1 MPLNPAGMLENNK
14 APFSSLLPSL
24 YLKEKVLNSSF
35 KIKKE
40 MGI

>member
-1 MPLNPAGMLENNK
+1 MPLNPAGMPENNK
-14 APFSSLLPSL
+14 APFLIIFPL